1 MGSVQVFDIRLT
13 LPQKTINILDKFKK
27 KKKTYLKAMKRNQK
41 QAEIQEGSCT
51 EGESYLDGFS
61 PKGNSQ
67 RHMDSPGRT
76 QAESCGL

>member
-1 MGSVQVFDIRLT
+1 
-13 LPQKTINILDKFKK
+13 
-27 KKKTYLKAMKRNQK
+27 MKRNQK